1 MKNNGNQNIAVLGA
15 LGAGI
20 VCLLLGVTMWLF
32 SWASAVAA
40 GILMLIGVALIC
52 GLAFLYGRSAL
63 AKTGADKARIKAA
76 KERAMAL
83 VGKVA
88 IVLLLAV
95 SIILL
100 LTGALGQTA
109 FMTVLLGFLM
119 MFIIVVAATVYYIS
133 K

>member
-1 MKNNGNQNIAVLGA
+1 MNIVVWKSPKALRGISLVL
-15 LGAGI
+15 
-20 VCLLLGVTMWLF
+20 T
-32 SWASAVAA
+32 
-40 GILMLIGVALIC
+40 
-52 GLAFLYGRSAL
+52 
-63 AKTGADKARIKAA
+63 
-76 KERAMAL
+76 
-83 VGKVA
+83 
-88 IVLLLAV
+88 LLLAV